1 MLVFLFCWLIRI
13 PLDYGQDLWHEV
25 LSSGEAHGAVWSSET
40 VCFFHLYLHVA
51 QVLLLTFFFLNVL
64 RRRRLDFDGDG
75 LE

>member
-1 MLVFLFCWLIRI
+1 MEL
-13 PLDYGQDLWHEV
+13 Y
-25 LSSGEAHGAVWSSET
+25 GAVWSSET

-64 RRRRLDFDGDG
+64 WRRRLDFDGDG